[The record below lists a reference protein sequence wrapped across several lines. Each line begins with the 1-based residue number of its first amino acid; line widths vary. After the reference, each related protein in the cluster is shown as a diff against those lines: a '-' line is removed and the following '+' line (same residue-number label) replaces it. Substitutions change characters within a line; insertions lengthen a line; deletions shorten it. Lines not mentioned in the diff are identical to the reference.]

1 MEFLPAMTDE
11 TTFPQPDPSTLTA
24 LREGDYEG
32 AIAILEDQQ
41 NFAYLGIAHLLS
53 GDEMAAQLVWMA
65 PLMEGEDEAAW
76 TDHLTQ
82 VLAQESLALG
92 DPSLAWQLR
101 QQLRQFNP
109 DNLSNLLHLIQL
121 SAQLHLWDDDALLED
136 TTLLLNSEASPP
148 QDLLQQTC
156 QILLSQNTSPPASEK
171 FLKIALSN
179 LPENFS
185 LLLGMAR
192 FLQNRWDNL
201 ASLDY
206 LRQAQA
212 YVETPS
218 QEILRSHLLL
228 RGLLRSGGRWHQAQ
242 QAFEQH
248 RQHLEQLISSETA
261 LSLELASQLI
271 TAGGMMA
278 YLSDDLPGY
287 RQLRNRIGHRCQAA
301 IQQHLAQ
308 VTERYQ
314 SQFSR
319 KSGDILKIGYLSE
332 CFRQHS
338 VGWLVRWLL
347 HYHDRQRFE
356 IHLYSL
362 SQTGDRLQQQF
373 AQDTTLQFHPLPYS
387 GLAAAEA
394 IHRDKI
400 DILVD
405 LDSITS
411 NAGCSTLALKP
422 APIQVSWLGCDAPG
436 LPAVD
441 YFLVDSHVLGPEAE
455 QQYSEKLWR
464 LPHSYIA
471 VDGFEMGIPSLR
483 RDRLGLP
490 TDAVVYFCSQSGY
503 KRNPED
509 TRRQLQILAQVPNSY
524 LLIKGVYSDA
534 TSLQQQ
540 VQELAEAEGVDGDCG
555 SRTLRDRLR
564 FLPVTPSEEIH
575 RANLTLADVVLD
587 TYPYNGTTTT
597 LEALWAGIP
606 VVSRV
611 GQQFASRQGYT
622 LLNHAG
628 VEAGIAFS
636 DEDYLD
642 WGVRLGQDVALRRQ
656 VSAQLLRNRRTAPL
670 WNARQF
676 TREVEQM
683 YQSIVNR

>member
-1 MEFLPAMTDE
+1 MTDE
-11 TTFPQPDPSTLTA
+11 TTFPEPDANTLTA
-24 LREGDYEG
+24 LREG

-53 GDEMAAQLVWMA
+53 GDAMTAQLVWMA
-65 PLMEGEDEAAW
+65 PLMEGEDEVAW
-76 TDHLTQ
+76 THHLTQ
-82 VLAQESLALG
+82 VLAQESLALR

-101 QQLRQFNP
+101 QQLRQFSP

-121 SAQLHLWDDDALLED
+121 SGQLHLWEDDALLED
-136 TTLLLNSEASPP
+136 TTLLLESEASPP

-156 QILLSQNTSPPASEK
+156 QILLSQNSSPPASER
-171 FLKIALSN
+171 FLKIALSH

-185 LLLGMAR
+185 LLLEMAR

-228 RGLLRSGGRWHQAQ
+228 RGLLRSGGRWPQAQ

-248 RQHLEQLISSETA
+248 RQHLEQLISSEA
-261 LSLELASQLI
+261 EFSLELASQLI

-278 YLSDDLPGY
+278 YLTDDLPAY
-287 RQLRNRIGHRCQAA
+287 RKLRNQIGTRCQAA

-308 VTERYQ
+308 VTARYQ
-314 SQFSR
+314 RQSPR
-319 KSGDILKIGYLSE
+319 ESGDILKIGYLSE

-347 HYHDRQRFE
+347 QYHDRQRFE

-373 AQDTTLQFHPLPYS
+373 ANDTTLQFHPLPYS
-387 GLAAAEA
+387 GLEAAER

-441 YFLVDSHVLGPEAE
+441 YFLVDSYVLGDEAE
-455 QQYSEKLWR
+455 HHYPEKLWR

-483 RDRLGLP
+483 RDRLDIP

-503 KRNPED
+503 KRNPND
-509 TRRQLQILAQVPNSY
+509 SRRQLQILAQVPNSY

-540 VQELAEAEGVDGDCG
+540 FQALADAEGVDGDCG

-575 RANLTLADVVLD
+575 RANLALADVVLD

-606 VVSRV
+606 VVSQV

-622 LLNHAG
+622 LLKNAG

-636 DEDYLD
+636 DEEYVD
-642 WGVRLGQDVALRRQ
+642 WGVRLGQDVSLRRQ
-656 VSAQLLRNRRTAPL
+656 VSQQLLRDRRTAPL

-683 YQSIVNR
+683 YQLIANR

>member
-32 AIAILEDQQ
+32 AIAILEEQQ

-53 GDEMAAQLVWMA
+53 GDDMTAQLVWMA

-76 TDHLTQ
+76 THHLTQ
-82 VLAQESLALG
+82 VLAQESLALP
-92 DPSLAWQLR
+92 DPGLAWQLR

-109 DNLSNLLHLIQL
+109 DHLENLLHLIQL
-121 SAQLHLWDDDALLED
+121 SGQLHLWDDDALLDD
-136 TTLLLNSEASPP
+136 TALLLESDASPP

-156 QILLSQNTSPPASEK
+156 QALLSQNNSPPGSER
-171 FLKIALSN
+171 FLKTALSR

-192 FLQNRWDNL
+192 FLQNCWQNL

-206 LRQAQA
+206 LHQAQA
-212 YVETPS
+212 YVETPG

-228 RGLLRSGGRWHQAQ
+228 RGLLRSGGRWPEAQ
-242 QAFEQH
+242 QAFEQY

-287 RQLRNRIGHRCQAA
+287 RQLRNRVGHRCQAA

-314 SQFSR
+314 SQSP
-319 KSGDILKIGYLSE
+319 KGSGDKLKIGYLSE

-347 HYHDRQRFE
+347 RYHDRQQFE

-387 GLAAAEA
+387 GLAAAQR
-394 IHRDKI
+394 IHRDQI

-441 YFLVDSHVLGPEAE
+441 YFLVDSYVLGEEAE

-483 RDRLGLP
+483 RDNLDIP
-490 TDAVVYFCSQSGY
+490 SDAVVYFCSQSGY

-509 TRRQLQILAQVPNSY
+509 TRRQLRILAQVPNSY

-540 VQELAEAEGVDGDCG
+540 VEALAEAEGVDGE
-555 SRTLRDRLR
+555 RLR
-564 FLPVTPSEEIH
+564 FLPITPSEEIH

-656 VSAQLLRNRRTAPL
+656 VSAQLLRHRRTAPL